1 MSASPPIA
9 SRFAFGVVVLA
20 AGLSSRMG
28 QPKLVLPWG
37 PTSVLG
43 HLLAQW
49 GRLGAQQIGV
59 VCAAGDHVLAAELER
74 LGFPAAGRIY
84 NPTPEHGMFSSIQA
98 ASQWSG
104 WSRELTHWAVVLGD
118 QPHLRQETL
127 SGIIQ
132 FSATHPE
139 QVCQPAR
146 RGHGRHP
153 VFLPQ
158 AVFSCIGLS
167 GAANLK
173 EFLRAMPGMGA
184 LWESEDEGLDLD
196 LDHPEDYRALLKLAP
211 GAAHSPADSTTKNAE
226 NAKSQRD

>member
-9 SRFAFGVVVLA
+9 DRFTFGVVLLA
-20 AGLSSRMG
+20 AGRSSRMG

-59 VCAAGDHVLAAELER
+59 VCAAGDHILAAELER
-74 LGFPAAGRIY
+74 LAFPAAGRIY
-84 NPTPEHGMFSSIQA
+84 NPTPEQGMFSSIQA
-98 ASQWSG
+98 ASHWPG
-104 WSRELTHWAVVLGD
+104 WSRDLTHWAIVLGD
-118 QPHLRQETL
+118 QPHLRPGTL
-127 SGIIQ
+127 SGITQ

-139 QVCQPAR
+139 KVCQPAR
-146 RGHGRHP
+146 GGHGRHP

-158 AVFSCIGLS
+158 SVFSRIGVS
-167 GAANLK
+167 KAANLK
-173 EFLRAMPGMGA
+173 EFLRAIPGVGA
-184 LWESEDEGLDLD
+184 LWESADEGLDLD

-211 GAAHSPADSTTKNAE
+211 GVDRSPADSTTKNTE
-226 NAKSQRD
+226 NAKSRQD